1 MLRDVIGD
9 AGLAFYPQT
18 ALILFLMVF
27 FSICVYVFMKKKST
41 WESARYMPL
50 EDAADATPGGNEAD
64 QVAVRKERAD
74 GGE

>member
-9 AGLAFYPQT
+9 AGLALYPQV
-18 ALILFLMVF
+18 ALILFLLVF
-27 FSICVYVFMKKKST
+27 FSICIYVFMKKKST

-50 EDAADATPGGNEAD
+50 QDAADATMDSDGAD
-64 QVAVRKERAD
+64 KAAVRKERTD

>member
-9 AGLAFYPQT
+9 AGLAFYPQV
-18 ALILFLMVF
+18 ALILFLLVF

-50 EDAADATPGGNEAD
+50 EDAADATTDGNGAEK
-64 QVAVRKERAD
+64 VAVRKERAD